1 LNAPVLWLGIPAAAS
16 IILWAI
22 RSERWTAILGGSLAL
37 VLSLLAIAIP
47 IDQAILVGGFSIRIA
62 PVFEIFGRRFIL
74 SGSDQMILVL
84 IYGIVAF
91 WYFGAGVAGIAHR
104 LVPLGFLITSL
115 LLGSLAVV
123 PFLYAA
129 LLIEMA
135 VLIAV
140 PLLIPQGRRPG
151 KGVLRF
157 LIFQTLA
164 MPFIL
169 MSGFLLSGVEASPS
183 DLNLVIQASV
193 LLGLGFALLLA
204 VFPFYTWIPMI
215 CEEAPPYATGFVLMI
230 FPTISILFGLSFLD
244 RYTFLRESRQL
255 YEILRFIGIVT
266 LLTAGTWALFERHA
280 ARIMGYASII
290 ATGFSILAM
299 GLPNAAMGVGLVFL
313 LIIPRA
319 LGLGIWSLA
328 LTILQGKTLSLLFDD
343 IKGKAKSLPF
353 AGAALVGAAL
363 SMAGMVPLVGFPVQY
378 SLWRGI
384 GEVSVSLGIWF
395 GIGVLGLLVGAL
407 RTMAI
412 IVSSPPGTP
421 WQTMES
427 WSERIL
433 SGLGIIALIFLG
445 LFPQWTQIVLA
456 SLPTLFER
464 LGK

>member
-1 LNAPVLWLGIPAAAS
+1 
-16 IILWAI
+16 
-22 RSERWTAILGGSLAL
+22 
-37 VLSLLAIAIP
+37 
-47 IDQAILVGGFSIRIA
+47 
-62 PVFEIFGRRFIL
+62 
-74 SGSDQMILVL
+74 
-84 IYGIVAF
+84 
-91 WYFGAGVAGIAHR
+91 
-104 LVPLGFLITSL
+104 
-115 LLGSLAVV
+115 
-123 PFLYAA
+123 
-129 LLIEMA
+129 
-135 VLIAV
+135 
-140 PLLIPQGRRPG
+140 
-151 KGVLRF
+151 
-157 LIFQTLA
+157 
-164 MPFIL
+164 
-169 MSGFLLSGVEASPS
+169 
-183 DLNLVIQASV
+183 
-193 LLGLGFALLLA
+193 
-204 VFPFYTWIPMI
+204 
-215 CEEAPPYATGFVLMI
+215 
-230 FPTISILFGLSFLD
+230 
-244 RYTFLRESRQL
+244 
-255 YEILRFIGIVT
+255 
-266 LLTAGTWALFERHA
+266 
-280 ARIMGYASII
+280 MGYASII